1 MGWYN
6 YLLRLGQFFLETKSP
21 LHFHTPKHIAAF
33 YVYTEGKHAPHST
46 YIQTTTNYSALHLVS
61 QNVRERERRMLI
73 FLEYAMSC
81 FTCIVVYYYPWRNC
95 SIRVLIG
102 VLIQMIKVVN
112 PIQNIDRRMTEK
124 ILKLTFWNNKYS
136 KLIVLLI

>member
-61 QNVRERERRMLI
+61 QNVREREKDAYLFRI
-73 FLEYAMSC
+73 CY
-81 FTCIVVYYYPWRNC
+81 
-95 SIRVLIG
+95 
-102 VLIQMIKVVN
+102 
-112 PIQNIDRRMTEK
+112 
-124 ILKLTFWNNKYS
+124 
-136 KLIVLLI
+136 VLLYMYSCILLPLKELLHQNTYWCINPNDKSSKSNPKY

>member
-81 FTCIVVYYYPWRNC
+81 FTCNSCILLPLKELLHQSTYWC
-95 SIRVLIG
+95 I
-102 VLIQMIKVVN
+102 N
-112 PIQNIDRRMTEK
+112 PNDK
-124 ILKLTFWNNKYS
+124 SSKSNPKY
-136 KLIVLLI
+136 